1 MSDSKYERERR
12 YKIRNAS
19 NENAAYAVREEKRR
33 HLVESDDTK
42 KRKEIQTFIRDN
54 RDKNKS
60 KLEILS
66 ALYEKFGGIEYG
78 DYHRYFESWV
88 DHALRGRNDRDE
100 GR

>member
-1 MSDSKYERERR
+1 MPDFKEKKWKLWNVRLYNINTAIIDEQEKIKKERR
-12 YKIRNAS
+12 Q
-19 NENAAYAVREEKRR
+19 
-33 HLVESDDTK
+33 SDDTT
-42 KRKEIQTFIRDN
+42 KRKEIQAFIRDN
-54 RDKNKS
+54 RAKNKS

-88 DHALRGRNDRDE
+88 NHALRGRNDRDE